1 MDQAQS
7 LREYMHRF
15 SNKQSV
21 HKEAQLDEKPSSHVI
36 TITSGKG
43 GVGKTN
49 FTLNF
54 ALGLKEIGKNVIVL
68 DLDLST
74 ANINI
79 LMGLTPQYSLGDVL
93 HQRKNIWDVIEKG
106 INGINYIYGGLDI
119 QELMELDQE
128 KLTHFWNQIL
138 ELQAYADFILLDTG
152 AGISKELVDWILA
165 SDETIL
171 VTTPEPTSIADSYSV
186 LKTVHHF
193 TKQQPRIRL
202 VVNRVQSFKEGL
214 DTSRALKNATNNF
227 LKLEVKTLGFLME
240 DVHVR
245 KSVCSQTPFYIS
257 YPNCTASKNIKQMVA
272 AYVPELKSNETL
284 AAPKGMKGFFEKIF
298 SLGKLS

>member
-15 SNKQSV
+15 SVQQSDQQQEKQS
-21 HKEAQLDEKPSSHVI
+21 AHVI

-54 ALGLKEIGKNVIVL
+54 ALGLKNIGKKVVLL

-79 LMGLTPQYSLGDVL
+79 LMGLTPQFSLGDVL
-93 HQRKNIWDVIEKG
+93 HQRKNIWEVIESG
-106 INGINYIYGGLDI
+106 IDGINYIYGGLAI
-119 QELMELDQE
+119 QDLMELDQGM
-128 KLTHFWNQIL
+128 LTHFWNQIL

-152 AGISKELVDWILA
+152 AGASKEIVDWILA

-171 VTTPEPTSIADSYSV
+171 VTTPEPTSITYSYSV
-186 LKTVHHF
+186 LKRVHHSS
-193 TKQQPRIRL
+193 KEQPRIRL
-202 VVNRVQSFKEGL
+202 VVNRVQNFKEGL
-214 DTSRALKNATNNF
+214 ETSRALKNATNNF
-227 LKLEVKTLGFLME
+227 LKFELNTLGFLME
-240 DVHVR
+240 DDHVQ
-245 KSVCSQTPFYIS
+245 KSVENQTPFLLS
-257 YPNCTASKNIKQMVA
+257 YPNCTASKNISQIVA
-272 AYVPELKSNETL
+272 AYIPEKKRTTSLS
-284 AAPKGMKGFFEKIF
+284 PKGMKGFFDKML
-298 SLGKLS
+298 SLGKMP